1 MVEERSHPIQGESSV
16 QSATAGPLHE
26 LTVEHI
32 TAIDEALRALG
43 SFGEV
48 RLIKNNGKLKF
59 IQTVESKSFG
69 SPDDRM

>member
-1 MVEERSHPIQGESSV
+1 MVEERSQRIQGESSV
-16 QSATAGPLHE
+16 QSVAAGQFHE

-43 SFGEV
+43 AFGEV

-69 SPDDRM
+69 SPGDRM